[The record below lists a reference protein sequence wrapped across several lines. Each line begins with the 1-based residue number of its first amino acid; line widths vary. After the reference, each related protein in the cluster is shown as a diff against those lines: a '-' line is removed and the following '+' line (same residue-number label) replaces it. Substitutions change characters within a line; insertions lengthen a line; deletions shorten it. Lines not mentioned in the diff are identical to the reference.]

1 MREMVDL
8 LIQKSAASALK
19 DTFVFSLARHIS
31 NRCSINFMESEGPD
45 ISLTKISKNGLVMPV
60 QDLNSSSLLNWSI
73 VKPWLP
79 PFSSV
84 NEQESLKV

>member
-1 MREMVDL
+1 M
-8 LIQKSAASALK
+8 K
-19 DTFVFSLARHIS
+19 
-31 NRCSINFMESEGPD
+31 SEGPD

>member
-1 MREMVDL
+1 
-8 LIQKSAASALK
+8 
-19 DTFVFSLARHIS
+19 
-31 NRCSINFMESEGPD
+31 
-45 ISLTKISKNGLVMPV
+45 MPV

-84 NEQESLKV
+84 NEQESLVKGLAPLYEICVETEFKSSLSIMKTSVVDGVELKLA